1 MKNSG
6 LFSREGPAVDRQL
19 CPSCRFAG
27 IFHSSHHHHNRLR
40 EANFRSQKRMVEI
53 RAFLNPHVFPPHP
66 GIFRATVGSVLE
78 ETMVE
83 GTSYLFVREV
93 WSMKTVIRSNEFQ
106 SRMRRFTRIPP
117 RPIKEPVRID
127 YFAFCICSS
136 RSR

>member
-6 LFSREGPAVDRQL
+6 LFSREGPAVDRQP
-19 CPSCRFAG
+19 CPRVDLQGFSIVVSTIIIGC
-27 IFHSSHHHHNRLR
+27 

-53 RAFLNPHVFPPHP
+53 RAFLNPYVFPPHP
-66 GIFRATVGSVLE
+66 GIFRARSGLFWKRLGRS
-78 ETMVE
+78 
-83 GTSYLFVREV
+83 GLFVREV

-106 SRMRRFTRIPP
+106 NRMRRFTRIPP
-117 RPIKEPVRID
+117 RPIKKPVRID